1 MIVIICRVPIFGP
14 VSGRAEG
21 SVSGGPKTAQ
31 IGRGLAGARNGPN
44 RTIFIKEIIKDLA
57 PVRNRENRLLGPVD
71 FWTVRFLVVCTTSA
85 AKLRSPF
92 ARGWVASI
100 CQARGPELILSF
112 RGWFVEVCRV
122 RCRGPEVGFCL

>member
-14 VSGRAEG
+14 VGVCEG

-44 RTIFIKEIIKDLA
+44 RTILIKEIIKDLA
-57 PVRNRENRLLGPVD
+57 PVRIRENRLLGPVD

-92 ARGWVASI
+92 ARKWVASI
-100 CQARGPELILSF
+100 CQARGPELILAF
-112 RGWFVEVCRV
+112 AAG
-122 RCRGPEVGFCL
+122 L